1 MLHLIGHEFAED
13 QVSIV
18 CKHVTDGAP
27 VVEVAHDLD
36 RVVQVLCARF
46 DHGVDDAHVVHL
58 HHLVSV
64 LEPLGLPAIDPGQLA
79 QLGEGGWLV
88 KDMPPEE
95 EDE

>member
-1 MLHLIGHEFAED
+1 MLRLMGHEFADD
-13 QVSIV
+13 QASIV

-36 RVVQVLCARF
+36 RVVQVLCAHF
-46 DHGVDDAHVVHL
+46 DHGADDAHVVHL
-58 HHLVSV
+58 HHLVPV
-64 LEPLGLPAIDPGQLA
+64 LEPLSLPAIDPGQFA
-79 QLGEGGWLV
+79 QLGEGGWVV

>member
-1 MLHLIGHEFAED
+1 MLRLMGHEFADD
-13 QVSIV
+13 QASIV

-46 DHGVDDAHVVHL
+46 DHGADDAHVVHL
-58 HHLVSV
+58 HHLVPV
-64 LEPLGLPAIDPGQLA
+64 LEPLSLPVLNPGQFA
-79 QLGEGGWLV
+79 QLAEGGWVV
-88 KDMPPEE
+88 KDIPPEE